1 MHPSRYSILG
11 REPQALRDDGR
22 CNRLERAATRTLA
35 YRSERREGYA
45 FSVNSDSDRR
55 SRGFTSRIRT
65 HFTSPIGRLLAL
77 RWTGQLSDGI
87 FQSGLASFI
96 LFSPERQP
104 DAFAAA
110 IAFAVVLLPYSL
122 VGPFVGTILDRFS
135 RQRILFISNLSRAV
149 VVAIAATSIAAG
161 ATGVALTIFILIA
174 FGINRL
180 ILAGLSASLP
190 LLVTR
195 EKLVAI
201 NATAVT
207 GGTIFVV
214 LGGGIG
220 IGVRGLLAGI
230 DANHADSIIISIASG
245 LFFLAGLLAL
255 RLKRDQ
261 LGPRAHEIKEGT
273 FRQGI
278 IEMRDGFDR
287 LREERDPLYGILAT
301 AIHRGGLTA
310 LTMMALLL
318 QRNTFNPSD
327 DPDAGLQGF
336 ALSAVIAGIGIGLG
350 AIIAP
355 FGVARFGRHRWIR
368 WMLLASAIAP
378 IFLALDQS
386 ELILL
391 ATGFLT
397 SACGQGVKVTNDAL
411 VQSRIVDEFRGRV
424 FAVYDVIVNFA
435 IVSGAIIAAL
445 LLPDSGAGSLMPALI
460 AITYIAF
467 ATTVLRTKRF
477 AAPAT
482 S

>member
-1 MHPSRYSILG
+1 M
-11 REPQALRDDGR
+11 
-22 CNRLERAATRTLA
+22 N
-35 YRSERREGYA
+35 
-45 FSVNSDSDRR
+45 
-55 SRGFTSRIRT
+55 
-65 HFTSPIGRLLAL
+65 SPIGRLLAL

-104 DAFAAA
+104 DALSAA

-122 VGPFVGTILDRFS
+122 IGPFVGTILDRFS
-135 RQRILFISNLSRAV
+135 RQRILFFSNVSRAV
-149 VVAIAATSIAAG
+149 IVAIAATSISAG
-161 ATGVALTIFILIA
+161 ATGLTLTLFVLIA

-190 LLVTR
+190 LLTSKER
-195 EKLVAI
+195 LVAI

-220 IGVRGLLAGI
+220 IGVRGLLSDV
-230 DANHADSIIISIASG
+230 DANRADSIIITIAAT
-245 LFFLAGLLAL
+245 LFLSAGLLAL

-261 LGPRAHEIKEGT
+261 LGPQSHEIKAGSLT
-273 FRQGI
+273 QGL
-278 IEMRDGFDR
+278 IEMRDGFRR
-287 LREERDPLYGILAT
+287 LKEERDPLFGILAT
-301 AIHRGGLTA
+301 GIQRGGLTA
-310 LTMMALLL
+310 LTLMALLL

-350 AIIAP
+350 ALVAP

-368 WMLLASAIAP
+368 WMLIASAIAP
-378 IFLALDQS
+378 LFLALEQS
-386 ELILL
+386 EFLL
-391 ATGFLT
+391 LSTGFLT

-411 VQSRIVDEFRGRV
+411 VQSRIVDQFRGRV

-445 LLPDSGAGSLMPALI
+445 LLPDSGESSLLPLLI
-460 AITYIAF
+460 ASAYLLF
-467 ATTVLRTKRF
+467 AATVLRASRF
-477 AAPAT
+477 HSPT
-482 S
+482 TR

>member
-1 MHPSRYSILG
+1 M
-11 REPQALRDDGR
+11 
-22 CNRLERAATRTLA
+22 TRTLA
-35 YRSERREGYA
+35 YRSERCEGYA

-55 SRGFTSRIRT
+55 SRGFTSRIRF
-65 HFTSPIGRLLAL
+65 HITSPIGRLLAL

-104 DAFAAA
+104 DAFSAA
-110 IAFAVVLLPYSL
+110 IAFAVVLLPYSF

-135 RQRILFISNLSRAV
+135 RQRILFLSNLSRAI

-161 ATGVALTIFILIA
+161 ATGVELTVLILIA

-190 LLVTR
+190 LLTTR

-220 IGVRGLLAGI
+220 IGVRGLLAGL
-230 DANHADSIIISIASG
+230 DANHADSIIITVASG
-245 LFFLAGLLAL
+245 LFLVAGLLAL

-261 LGPRAHEIKEGT
+261 LGPRAHEVKKGSLT
-273 FRQGI
+273 QGI

-310 LTMMALLL
+310 LTLMALLL

-336 ALSAVIAGIGIGLG
+336 ALSAVVAGIGIGIG

-355 FGVARFGRHRWIR
+355 FGVAKFGRHRWIR
-368 WMLLASAIAP
+368 WMLLASAVAP

-386 ELILL
+386 EFALL
-391 ATGFLT
+391 TTGFLT

-445 LLPDSGAGSLMPALI
+445 LLPDSGEGSLVPALI
-460 AITYIAF
+460 AITYITF
-467 ATTVLRTKRF
+467 AITVLRTKRF
-477 AAPAT
+477 SAPAT
-482 S
+482 R

>member
-1 MHPSRYSILG
+1 MNS
-11 REPQALRDDGR
+11 AVLR
-22 CNRLERAATRTLA
+22 L
-35 YRSERREGYA
+35 
-45 FSVNSDSDRR
+45 F
-55 SRGFTSRIRT
+55 
-65 HFTSPIGRLLAL
+65 AL

-104 DAFAAA
+104 NAFSAA

-122 VGPFVGTILDRFS
+122 IGPFVGTILDRIS
-135 RQRILFISNLSRAV
+135 RQRILLFANISRAII
-149 VVAIAATSIAAG
+149 VAIAASSIAAG
-161 ATGVALTIFILIA
+161 ATGITLTILVLIA

-190 LLVTR
+190 LLTSRESLVT
-195 EKLVAI
+195 I

-220 IGVRGLLAGI
+220 IGLRGILSDTG
-230 DANHADSIIISIASG
+230 ANHADSIVITVASS
-245 LFFLAGLLAL
+245 LFLLAGLLAM
-255 RLKRDQ
+255 RLKREQ
-261 LGPRAHEIKEGT
+261 LGPQPHEISSPS
-273 FRQGI
+273 FAQGI
-278 IEMRDGFDR
+278 IEMRDGFRR
-287 LREERDPLYGILAT
+287 LREEGDPLLGIIAT
-301 AIHRGGLTA
+301 GVQRGGLTA

-350 AIIAP
+350 ALIAP

-368 WMLLASAIAP
+368 WMLMASAIAP
-378 IFLALDQS
+378 LMLSLDQG
-386 ELILL
+386 EAILL
-391 ATGFLT
+391 FTGFLV

-435 IVSGAIIAAL
+435 IVSGAILAAL
-445 LLPDSGAGSLMPALI
+445 LLPPSGESSLVPFLI
-460 AITYIAF
+460 AASYLLV
-467 ATTVLRTKRF
+467 ATFLLRARRF
-477 AAPAT
+477 TAPVR
-482 S
+482 

>member
-1 MHPSRYSILG
+1 M
-11 REPQALRDDGR
+11 
-22 CNRLERAATRTLA
+22 
-35 YRSERREGYA
+35 
-45 FSVNSDSDRR
+45 NSDAEPTN
-55 SRGFTSRIRT
+55 GMAARIRSKIS
-65 HFTSPIGRLLAL
+65 SPIGKLLAL

-104 DAFAAA
+104 DAFSAA

-122 VGPFVGTILDRFS
+122 IGPFVGTILDRFS
-135 RQRILFISNLSRAV
+135 RQRILFLSNLSRAII
-149 VVAIAATSIAAG
+149 VAIAATSVAAG
-161 ATGVALTIFILIA
+161 ATGVTLTALVLVV

-190 LLVTR
+190 LLVSK

-214 LGGGIG
+214 LGGGVG
-220 IGVRGLLAGI
+220 IGLRGLLSDL
-230 DANHADSIIISIASG
+230 DANRADSIVITLAGS
-245 LFFLAGLLAL
+245 LFLLAGLLSL

-261 LGPRAHEIKEGT
+261 LGPDTAEVVRGS

-278 IEMRDGFDR
+278 HEMRDGFNR
-287 LREERDPLYGILAT
+287 LRGEHDPLLGILAT
-301 AIHRGGLTA
+301 AIHRCGLTA

-336 ALSAVIAGIGIGLG
+336 ALSAVIAGIGIGVG
-350 AIIAP
+350 AVVAP
-355 FGVARFGRHRWIR
+355 FGVARFGRHTWIR
-368 WMLLASAIAP
+368 WMLMASAITP
-378 IFLALDQS
+378 IFLSLQQS
-386 ELILL
+386 EIVLL

-411 VQSRIVDEFRGRV
+411 VQSRIIDEFRGRV

-445 LLPDSGAGSLMPALI
+445 LLPTTGEGSLLPALI
-460 AITYIAF
+460 ALLYILF
-467 ATTVLRTKRF
+467 ALTVLSPRRFRSPTTK
-477 AAPAT
+477 
-482 S
+482 

>member
-1 MHPSRYSILG
+1 M
-11 REPQALRDDGR
+11 
-22 CNRLERAATRTLA
+22 
-35 YRSERREGYA
+35 
-45 FSVNSDSDRR
+45 
-55 SRGFTSRIRT
+55 
-65 HFTSPIGRLLAL
+65 AL

-104 DAFAAA
+104 DAFSAAV
-110 IAFAVVLLPYSL
+110 AFAVVLLPYSL
-122 VGPFVGTILDRFS
+122 IGPFVGTLLDRFS
-135 RQRILFISNLSRAV
+135 RQRILFLANISRAI
-149 VVAIAATSIAAG
+149 VVAIAATSVAAG
-161 ATGVALTIFILIA
+161 ATGVVLTALILIA

-190 LLVTR
+190 LLVTKER
-195 EKLVAI
+195 LVAI

-220 IGVRGLLAGI
+220 IGLRTLFGGL
-230 DANHADSIIISIASG
+230 DANRADSILITTAAT
-245 LFFLAGLLAL
+245 LFALAGLLAL

-261 LGPRAHEIKEGT
+261 LGPHKHEIKKGSLS
-273 FRQGI
+273 QGF

-287 LREERDPLYGILAT
+287 LRAEGDPLFGIIAT
-301 AIHRGGLTA
+301 GIHRGGLTA

-318 QRNTFNPSD
+318 QRNTFNPSAD
-327 DPDAGLQGF
+327 TDAGLQGF
-336 ALSAVIAGIGIGLG
+336 ALSAVIAGIGIGVG

-355 FGVARFGRHRWIR
+355 YGVARFGRHRWIR
-368 WMLLASAIAP
+368 WMLAASSIAP
-378 IFLALDQS
+378 VFLALEQS
-386 ELILL
+386 EFALL

-411 VQSRIVDEFRGRV
+411 VQSRIIDEFRGRV

-445 LLPDSGAGSLMPALI
+445 LLPASGKSSIVPALI
-460 AITYIAF
+460 ALLYLFF
-467 ATTVLRTKRF
+467 ATTLLSPRRF
-477 AAPAT
+477 SAPTT

>member
-1 MHPSRYSILG
+1 MNSDGGKRSI
-11 REPQALRDDGR
+11 
-22 CNRLERAATRTLA
+22 
-35 YRSERREGYA
+35 
-45 FSVNSDSDRR
+45 SVN
-55 SRGFTSRIRT
+55 
-65 HFTSPIGRLLAL
+65 SPIGRLLAL

-104 DAFAAA
+104 DALSAAV
-110 IAFAVVLLPYSL
+110 AFAVVLLPYSL
-122 VGPFVGTILDRFS
+122 IGPFVGTILDRFS
-135 RQRILFISNLSRAV
+135 RQRILFFSNLSRAI

-161 ATGVALTIFILIA
+161 ATGLTLTLFVLIA

-180 ILAGLSASLP
+180 ILVGLSASLP
-190 LLVTR
+190 LLTTK

-220 IGVRGLLAGI
+220 IGVRGLLSDV
-230 DANHADSIIISIASG
+230 DANRADSIIITIAAT
-245 LFFLAGLLAL
+245 LFLLAGLLAL

-261 LGPRAHEIKEGT
+261 LGPQPHEIKAGSLT
-273 FRQGI
+273 QGL
-278 IEMRDGFDR
+278 IEMRDGFRR
-287 LREERDPLYGILAT
+287 LREERDPLFGILAT
-301 AIHRGGLTA
+301 GIQRGGLTA
-310 LTMMALLL
+310 LTLMALLL

-350 AIIAP
+350 ALIAP

-368 WMLLASAIAP
+368 WMLIASAIAP
-378 IFLALDQS
+378 LFLALEQS
-386 ELILL
+386 EFLL
-391 ATGFLT
+391 LSTGFLT

-411 VQSRIVDEFRGRV
+411 VQSRIVDQFRGRV

-445 LLPDSGAGSLMPALI
+445 LLPDSGESSLLPLLI
-460 AITYIAF
+460 ALTYLLF
-467 ATTVLRTKRF
+467 AATVLRANRFHSPTTK
-477 AAPAT
+477 
-482 S
+482 

>member
-1 MHPSRYSILG
+1 MNSDEG
-11 REPQALRDDGR
+11 Q
-22 CNRLERAATRTLA
+22 RTI
-35 YRSERREGYA
+35 
-45 FSVNSDSDRR
+45 SVN
-55 SRGFTSRIRT
+55 
-65 HFTSPIGRLLAL
+65 SPIGRLLAL

-104 DAFAAA
+104 DALSAAV
-110 IAFAVVLLPYSL
+110 AFAVVLLPYSL
-122 VGPFVGTILDRFS
+122 IGPFVGTILDRFS
-135 RQRILFISNLSRAV
+135 RQRILFFSNLSRAI

-161 ATGVALTIFILIA
+161 ATGLTLTLFVLIA

-190 LLVTR
+190 LLTTK

-220 IGVRGLLAGI
+220 IGVRGFLSDV
-230 DANHADSIIISIASG
+230 DANRADSIIITIAAT
-245 LFFLAGLLAL
+245 LFLLAGLLAL

-261 LGPRAHEIKEGT
+261 LGPQSHEIKAGSLT
-273 FRQGI
+273 QGL
-278 IEMRDGFDR
+278 IEMRDGFRR
-287 LREERDPLYGILAT
+287 LREERDPLFGILAT
-301 AIHRGGLTA
+301 GIQRGGLTA
-310 LTMMALLL
+310 LTLMALLL

-350 AIIAP
+350 ALIAP

-368 WMLLASAIAP
+368 WMLIASAIAP
-378 IFLALDQS
+378 LFLALEQS
-386 ELILL
+386 EFLL
-391 ATGFLT
+391 LSTGFLT

-411 VQSRIVDEFRGRV
+411 VQSRIVDQFRGRV

-445 LLPDSGAGSLMPALI
+445 LLPDSGESSLLPLLI
-460 AITYIAF
+460 ALTYLLF
-467 ATTVLRTKRF
+467 AATVLRANRFHSPTTK
-477 AAPAT
+477 
-482 S
+482 

>member
-1 MHPSRYSILG
+1 MNSDEGQRSI
-11 REPQALRDDGR
+11 
-22 CNRLERAATRTLA
+22 
-35 YRSERREGYA
+35 
-45 FSVNSDSDRR
+45 SVN
-55 SRGFTSRIRT
+55 
-65 HFTSPIGRLLAL
+65 SPIGRLLAL

-104 DAFAAA
+104 DALSAA

-122 VGPFVGTILDRFS
+122 IGPFVGTILDRFS
-135 RQRILFISNLSRAV
+135 RQRILFFSNLSRAI

-161 ATGVALTIFILIA
+161 ATGLTLTLFVLIA

-190 LLVTR
+190 LLTTK

-220 IGVRGLLAGI
+220 IGVRGFLSDV
-230 DANHADSIIISIASG
+230 DANRADSIIITIAAT
-245 LFFLAGLLAL
+245 LFLLAGLLAL

-261 LGPRAHEIKEGT
+261 LGPQSHEIKAGSLT
-273 FRQGI
+273 QGL
-278 IEMRDGFDR
+278 IEMRDGFRR
-287 LREERDPLYGILAT
+287 LKEERDPLFGILAT
-301 AIHRGGLTA
+301 GIQRGGLTA
-310 LTMMALLL
+310 LTLMALLL

-350 AIIAP
+350 ALIAP

-368 WMLLASAIAP
+368 WMLIASAIAP
-378 IFLALDQS
+378 LFLALEQS
-386 ELILL
+386 EFLL
-391 ATGFLT
+391 LSTGFLT

-411 VQSRIVDEFRGRV
+411 VQSRIVDQFRGRV

-445 LLPDSGAGSLMPALI
+445 LLPDSGESSLLPLLI
-460 AITYIAF
+460 AFTYLLF
-467 ATTVLRTKRF
+467 AATVLRANRFHSPTTK
-477 AAPAT
+477 
-482 S
+482 

>member
-1 MHPSRYSILG
+1 MNSDGGKRSI
-11 REPQALRDDGR
+11 
-22 CNRLERAATRTLA
+22 
-35 YRSERREGYA
+35 
-45 FSVNSDSDRR
+45 SVN
-55 SRGFTSRIRT
+55 
-65 HFTSPIGRLLAL
+65 SPIGRLLAL

-104 DAFAAA
+104 DALSAAV
-110 IAFAVVLLPYSL
+110 AFAVVLLPYSL
-122 VGPFVGTILDRFS
+122 IGPFVGTILDRFS
-135 RQRILFISNLSRAV
+135 RQRILFFSNLSRAI

-161 ATGVALTIFILIA
+161 ATGLTLTLFVLIA

-190 LLVTR
+190 LLTTK

-220 IGVRGLLAGI
+220 IGVRGFLSDV
-230 DANHADSIIISIASG
+230 DANRADSIIITIAAT
-245 LFFLAGLLAL
+245 LFLLAGLLAL

-261 LGPRAHEIKEGT
+261 LGPQSHEIKAGSLT
-273 FRQGI
+273 QGL
-278 IEMRDGFDR
+278 IEMRDGFRR
-287 LREERDPLYGILAT
+287 LKEERDPLFGILAT
-301 AIHRGGLTA
+301 GIQRGGLTA
-310 LTMMALLL
+310 LTLMALLL

-350 AIIAP
+350 ALIAP

-368 WMLLASAIAP
+368 WMLIASAIAP
-378 IFLALDQS
+378 LFLALEQS
-386 ELILL
+386 EFLL
-391 ATGFLT
+391 LSTGFLT

-411 VQSRIVDEFRGRV
+411 VQSRIVDQFRGRV

-445 LLPDSGAGSLMPALI
+445 LLPDSGESSLLPLLI
-460 AITYIAF
+460 AFTYLLF
-467 ATTVLRTKRF
+467 AATVLRANRFHSPTTK
-477 AAPAT
+477 
-482 S
+482 

>member
-1 MHPSRYSILG
+1 M
-11 REPQALRDDGR
+11 
-22 CNRLERAATRTLA
+22 
-35 YRSERREGYA
+35 
-45 FSVNSDSDRR
+45 NSDAEPTN
-55 SRGFTSRIRT
+55 GMAARIRSKIS
-65 HFTSPIGRLLAL
+65 SPIGKLLAL

-104 DAFAAA
+104 DAFSAA

-122 VGPFVGTILDRFS
+122 IGPFVGTILDRFS
-135 RQRILFISNLSRAV
+135 RQRILFLSNLSRAII
-149 VVAIAATSIAAG
+149 VAIAATSVAAG
-161 ATGVALTIFILIA
+161 ATGVTLTALVLVV

-190 LLVTR
+190 LLVSK

-214 LGGGIG
+214 LGGGVG
-220 IGVRGLLAGI
+220 IGLRGLLSDL
-230 DANHADSIIISIASG
+230 DANRADSIVITLAGS
-245 LFFLAGLLAL
+245 LFLLAGLLSL

-261 LGPRAHEIKEGT
+261 LGPVTAEVVRGS

-278 IEMRDGFDR
+278 HEMRDGFNR
-287 LREERDPLYGILAT
+287 LRGEHDPLLGILAT
-301 AIHRGGLTA
+301 AIHRCGLTA

-336 ALSAVIAGIGIGLG
+336 ALSAVIAGIGIGVG
-350 AIIAP
+350 AVVAP
-355 FGVARFGRHRWIR
+355 FGVARFGRHTWIR
-368 WMLLASAIAP
+368 WMLMASAITP
-378 IFLALDQS
+378 IFLSLQQS
-386 ELILL
+386 EIVLL

-411 VQSRIVDEFRGRV
+411 VQSRIIDEFRGRV

-445 LLPDSGAGSLMPALI
+445 LLPTTGEGSLLPALI
-460 AITYIAF
+460 ALLYILF
-467 ATTVLRTKRF
+467 ALTVLSPRRFRSPTTK
-477 AAPAT
+477 
-482 S
+482 